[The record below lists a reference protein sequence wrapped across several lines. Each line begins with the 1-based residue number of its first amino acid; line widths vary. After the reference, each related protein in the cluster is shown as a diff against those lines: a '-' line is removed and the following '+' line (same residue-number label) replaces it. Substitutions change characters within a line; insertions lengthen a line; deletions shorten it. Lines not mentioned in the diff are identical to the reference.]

1 MQISLKT
8 YVQESILP
16 RYDAFDAAHQR
27 DHAQM
32 VISRALDL
40 AEFYP
45 VDKEMIYVSA
55 AYHDLGLVA
64 GRENHHLVS
73 GEILRNDAR
82 LLEWFSAS
90 QIETMAQA
98 AEDHRASAQRE
109 PRSIYGKI
117 IAEADRLIDPILVI
131 ERTLQ
136 YGRKHYPQLSKEE
149 HFNRAIQH
157 LHEKYGPQGYL
168 KLWIPESPNAVALK
182 ELHALMAD
190 AVTLRSMM
198 ESLF

>member
-136 YGRKHYPQLSKEE
+136 YGHKHYPQLSKEE

-168 KLWIPESPNAVALK
+168 KLWIPESPNAVALRQ
-182 ELHALMAD
+182 LHALMAD
-190 AVTLRSMM
+190 DAKLRAIM

>member
-136 YGRKHYPQLSKEE
+136 YGHKHYPQLSKEE

-190 AVTLRSMM
+190 AAKLRAIM

>member
-182 ELHALMAD
+182 KLHVLMAD
-190 AVTLRSMM
+190 DAKLRAIM

>member
-157 LHEKYGPQGYL
+157 LQEKYGPQGYL

-190 AVTLRSMM
+190 DAKLRAIM

>member
-8 YVQESILP
+8 YIQESILP

-136 YGRKHYPQLSKEE
+136 YGHKHYPQLSKEE

-190 AVTLRSMM
+190 AARLRSMM

>member
-136 YGRKHYPQLSKEE
+136 YGHKHYPQLSKEE

-190 AVTLRSMM
+190 DAKLRAIM

>member
-117 IAEADRLIDPILVI
+117 IAEADRLIDPMLVI

-136 YGRKHYPQLSKEE
+136 YGHKHYPQLSKEE

-190 AVTLRSMM
+190 AAKLRAIM

>member
-1 MQISLKT
+1 VQISLKT

-40 AEFYP
+40 TEFYP

-136 YGRKHYPQLSKEE
+136 YGHKHYPQLSKEE
-149 HFNRAIQH
+149 HFNRTIQH
-157 LHEKYGPQGYL
+157 LQEKYGPQGYL

-190 AVTLRSMM
+190 AVRLRSMM

>member
-27 DHAQM
+27 SHAEM

-40 AEFYP
+40 AVFYP

-55 AYHDLGLVA
+55 AYHDLGLLA
-64 GRENHHLVS
+64 GREKHHLVS
-73 GEILRNDAR
+73 GDILRKDAR

-98 AEDHRASAQRE
+98 AEDHRASAQTE

-117 IAEADRLIDPILVI
+117 IAEADRLIDPMLVI

-136 YGRKHYPQLSKEE
+136 YGHKHYPQLSKEE

-168 KLWIPESPNAVALK
+168 KLWIPESPNALALK
-182 ELHALMAD
+182 ELHAMMAD
-190 AVTLRSMM
+190 DAKLRSIM
-198 ESLF
+198 ERLF

>member
-136 YGRKHYPQLSKEE
+136 YGHKHYPQLSKEE

-182 ELHALMAD
+182 ELHALMTD
-190 AVTLRSMM
+190 AARLRSMM

>member
-55 AYHDLGLVA
+55 AYHDLGLVT

-73 GEILRNDAR
+73 GEILRNDAC

-136 YGRKHYPQLSKEE
+136 YGHKHYPQLSKEE

-157 LHEKYGPQGYL
+157 LQEKYGPQGYL
-168 KLWIPESPNAVALK
+168 KLWIPESPNAEALK
-182 ELHALMAD
+182 QLHVLMAD
-190 AVTLRSMM
+190 DAKLRAIM

>member
-40 AEFYP
+40 AEFCP

-168 KLWIPESPNAVALK
+168 KLWIPESPNAEALK

-190 AVTLRSMM
+190 AVRLRSMM

>member
-40 AEFYP
+40 TEFYP

-82 LLEWFSAS
+82 LLEWFSAL

-136 YGRKHYPQLSKEE
+136 YGHKHYPQLSKEE
-149 HFNRAIQH
+149 HFNRAIHH

-182 ELHALMAD
+182 QLHALMAD
-190 AVTLRSMM
+190 AVRLRAIM

>member
-136 YGRKHYPQLSKEE
+136 YGHKHYPQLSKEE

-190 AVTLRSMM
+190 AVRLRSMM

>member
-73 GEILRNDAR
+73 GDILRNDAR

-157 LHEKYGPQGYL
+157 LREKYGPQGYL

-190 AVTLRSMM
+190 AAKLRAIM

>member
-32 VISRALDL
+32 VIGRALEL

-136 YGRKHYPQLSKEE
+136 YGHKHYPQLSKEE

-190 AVTLRSMM
+190 AAKLRSIM
-198 ESLF
+198 EQLF

>member
-190 AVTLRSMM
+190 AVRLRSMM

>member
-136 YGRKHYPQLSKEE
+136 YGHKHYPQLSKEE

-190 AVTLRSMM
+190 AARLRSMM

>member
-73 GEILRNDAR
+73 GDILRNDAR

>member
-1 MQISLKT
+1 
-8 YVQESILP
+8 
-16 RYDAFDAAHQR
+16 
-27 DHAQM
+27 M
-32 VISRALDL
+32 VIGRALEL

-136 YGRKHYPQLSKEE
+136 YGHKHYPQLSKEE

-190 AVTLRSMM
+190 AARLRSIM
-198 ESLF
+198 EQLF

>member
-109 PRSIYGKI
+109 PRSMYGKI

-136 YGRKHYPQLSKEE
+136 YGHKHYPQLSKEE

-190 AVTLRSMM
+190 AARLRSMM

>member
-32 VISRALDL
+32 VISRALEL

-82 LLEWFSAS
+82 LLEWFSDS

-136 YGRKHYPQLSKEE
+136 YGHKHYPQLSKEE
-149 HFNRAIQH
+149 HLNRAIQH

-190 AVTLRSMM
+190 DAKLRAIM

>member
-73 GEILRNDAR
+73 GDILRNDAR
-82 LLEWFSAS
+82 LHEWFSAS

-136 YGRKHYPQLSKEE
+136 YGHKHYPQLSKEE

-190 AVTLRSMM
+190 DAKLRSIM
-198 ESLF
+198 EQLF

>member
-136 YGRKHYPQLSKEE
+136 YGHKHYPQLSKEE

-182 ELHALMAD
+182 QLHALMAD
-190 AVTLRSMM
+190 DAKLRAIM

>member
-182 ELHALMAD
+182 QLHALMAD
-190 AVTLRSMM
+190 DAKLRAIM

>member
-55 AYHDLGLVA
+55 AYHDLGLLA

-136 YGRKHYPQLSKEE
+136 YGHKHYPQLSKEE
-149 HFNRAIQH
+149 HFNRAIRH

-190 AVTLRSMM
+190 DAKLRSIM
-198 ESLF
+198 EQLF

>member
-1 MQISLKT
+1 
-8 YVQESILP
+8 
-16 RYDAFDAAHQR
+16 
-27 DHAQM
+27 M

-136 YGRKHYPQLSKEE
+136 YGHKHYPQLSKEE

-190 AVTLRSMM
+190 DAKLRAIM

>member
-27 DHAQM
+27 SHAEM

-98 AEDHRASAQRE
+98 AEDHRASAQTE

-117 IAEADRLIDPILVI
+117 IAEADRLIDPMLVI

-136 YGRKHYPQLSKEE
+136 YGHKHYPQLSKEE
-149 HFNRAIQH
+149 HFNRAVQH

-182 ELHALMAD
+182 QLHALMAD
-190 AVTLRSMM
+190 DAKLRAIM

>member
-157 LHEKYGPQGYL
+157 LQEKYGPQGYL

-190 AVTLRSMM
+190 AVRLRSMM

>member
-27 DHAQM
+27 SHAEM

-40 AEFYP
+40 AAFYP

-55 AYHDLGLVA
+55 AYHDLGLLA
-64 GRENHHLVS
+64 GREKHHLVS
-73 GEILRNDAR
+73 GDILRKDAR

-98 AEDHRASAQRE
+98 AEDHRASAQTE

-117 IAEADRLIDPILVI
+117 IAEADRLIDPMLVI

-136 YGRKHYPQLSKEE
+136 YGHKHYPQLSKEE

-168 KLWIPESPNAVALK
+168 KLWISESPNAVALK
-182 ELHALMAD
+182 ELHAMMAD
-190 AVTLRSMM
+190 DAKLRSIM
-198 ESLF
+198 ERLF

>member
-73 GEILRNDAR
+73 GDILRNDAR

-136 YGRKHYPQLSKEE
+136 YGHKHYPQLSKEE

-190 AVTLRSMM
+190 DAKLRAIM